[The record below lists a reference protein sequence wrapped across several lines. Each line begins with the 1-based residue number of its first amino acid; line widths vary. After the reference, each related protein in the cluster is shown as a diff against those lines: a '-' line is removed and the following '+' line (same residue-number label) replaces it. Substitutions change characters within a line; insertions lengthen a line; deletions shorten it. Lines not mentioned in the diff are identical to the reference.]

1 MNNVIFP
8 GRTISPQG
16 RVIYVAS
23 PIKAYIL
30 NYEWKK
36 SQGGCL
42 DLQNYFCKKHIK
54 AQDAANHSNNMWAK
68 KDDG

>member
-36 SQGGCL
+36 VKVVAL
-42 DLQNYFCKKHIK
+42 TYKTTFVKTH
-54 AQDAANHSNNMWAK
+54 
-68 KDDG
+68 

>member
-42 DLQNYFCKKHIK
+42 DL
-54 AQDAANHSNNMWAK
+54 
-68 KDDG
+68 